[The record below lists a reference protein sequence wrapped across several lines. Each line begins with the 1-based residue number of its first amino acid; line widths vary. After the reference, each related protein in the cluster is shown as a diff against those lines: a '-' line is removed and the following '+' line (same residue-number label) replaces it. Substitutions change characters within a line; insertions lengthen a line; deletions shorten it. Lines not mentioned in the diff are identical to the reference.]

1 MSIPAIYCTRA
12 CRNPVVTLWAGVA
25 LLSALLQLSDMG
37 RILLFDRARIAAG
50 QWWLL
55 LSSHFVHTGWSHWA
69 LNMAGLAIVAVF
81 FSRYGSVPR
90 WLLAL
95 LCSALFAGV
104 GSYLFNPELDRAL
117 GLSAVL
123 HGLFIFGALHEVRVH
138 RTGGVVLLALLATK
152 LLWEYFHGAMPGSE
166 QLAGGA
172 VATEAHLYGALG
184 GLFSWFLLQFRRHRM
199 G

>member
-1 MSIPAIYCTRA
+1 MSIPALSSA
-12 CRNPVVTLWAGVA
+12 RNSRNAVLALWAGVA
-25 LLSALLQLSDMG
+25 LLSALLQLGDMG

-81 FSRYGSVPR
+81 FSRYGSLPR

-95 LCSALFAGV
+95 LFSALFAGA
-104 GSYLFNPELDRAL
+104 GSYLFNPELDHAL

-123 HGLFIFGALHEVRVH
+123 HGLFIFGALCELPRH
-138 RTGGVVLLALLATK
+138 RASGIVLLVLLSTK
-152 LLWEYFHGAMPGSE
+152 LLWEFFQGAMPGSE

-172 VATEAHLYGALG
+172 VATEAHLYGAVG
-184 GLFSWFLLQFRRHRM
+184 GFVAWCTLLLCRPSS
-199 G
+199 